1 MNKRIAVVLMTLTA
15 LLTACGNDTKSDE
28 ASIRAQKTSN
38 YPVTLNSGER
48 ETIIDKKPERIV
60 SLSPSATESL
70 FAINA
75 GSQVVAVDSQSTYPD
90 NAPKT
95 DLSGFTPNAEAV
107 LGYKPDLVIAQMDAN
122 GLFAALQS
130 ANVDILVQP
139 SATSFDDVYKQIADL
154 GIATDRVQYAED
166 LTTHMR
172 KSIDDKVKAAGN
184 DVKGK
189 SYYHEVDNTYYSSTS
204 STFIGQVYGLFG
216 MTNIADEAASG
227 GNAYPQLSAEYIVQ
241 KNPDYIFLADTKC
254 CAQTVQ
260 TVKSR
265 PGWSSLRAVTGDD
278 VVALDDDVASR
289 WGPRVVDLVSA
300 VSTATRTT
308 ASNG

>member
-1 MNKRIAVVLMTLTA
+1 MIKRIAVVLFALTA
-15 LLTACGNDTKSDE
+15 LLTACGDDTKSDQAGI
-28 ASIRAQKTSN
+28 ASQKTST
-38 YPVTLNSGER
+38 YPVTLNSGGR

-60 SLSPSATESL
+60 SLSPTATESL

-75 GSQVVAVDSQSTYPD
+75 GTQVIAVDSQSTYPD
-90 NAPKT
+90 NAPKSA
-95 DLSGFTPNAEAV
+95 LSGFTPNAEAV
-107 LGYKPDLVIAQMDAN
+107 LGYKPDLVVAQMDAN

-154 GIATDRVQYAED
+154 GVATDHVQYAED

-172 KSIDDKVKAAGN
+172 TTIDEKIKATNSAA
-184 DVKGK
+184 KGK
-189 SYYHEVDNTYYSSTS
+189 TYYHEVDNTYYSSTS

-216 MTNIADEAASG
+216 MNNIADAAATG
-227 GNAYPQLSAEYIVQ
+227 GNQYPQLSAEYIVQ
-241 KNPDYIFLADTKC
+241 KNPDFIFLADTKC
-254 CAQTVQ
+254 CAQTAQ
-260 TVKSR
+260 SVKTR
-265 PGWSSLRAVTGDD
+265 PGWSSLEAVTADR

-289 WGPRVVDLVSA
+289 WGPRVVDLVTA

-308 ASNG
+308 SAG